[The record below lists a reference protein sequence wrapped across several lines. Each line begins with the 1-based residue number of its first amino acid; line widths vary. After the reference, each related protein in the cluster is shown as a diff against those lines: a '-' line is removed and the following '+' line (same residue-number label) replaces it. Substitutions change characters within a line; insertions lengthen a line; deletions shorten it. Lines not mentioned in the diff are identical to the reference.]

1 MNCVQL
7 LVDTATRLPEKTAL
21 VFRNEETSY
30 KDLVNQIFKFANGLR
45 ENGIKENM
53 HVGILMGNSPQYI
66 ISYYALLSIGAT
78 VVPLNP
84 QYREKE
90 LAYIL
95 NNADAVALIY
105 HNVLDS
111 IVQLAKPD
119 LPTTNLFIE
128 YSEADPD
135 CTWNQ
140 LLNHEPIEALVERNP
155 DDTAQILYTSGT
167 TGLPKGAMITDDNLA
182 WMTEI
187 MARELGTVEEDRCI
201 VVLPVFHAL
210 AKMAGLW
217 GPFYVGATV
226 YLEERF
232 IPDAILEMIERE
244 KITIF
249 TGVPTMFTFFAHS
262 PRLKD
267 FDYSSLRIFGSGGA
281 SIPVEIIDRIR
292 NEIGVEIAEAY
303 GQTEATIMITAMPL
317 GAEKVPGSVGQPV
330 DGIDFR
336 IVTPDNKDVPQGEIG
351 EIIFRGRNAMKGY
364 YKNPEATASTI
375 IDGWVHTGD
384 LAYQD
389 EKGNVFIVDRMKDM
403 IIRGGYNVYP
413 REIEEVLYTHQA
425 VVECAVIG
433 EPHDIFG
440 EEIVAYV
447 VVKND
452 VTEEELSTFCK
463 QNLANYKVPRIF
475 RYLDALPKT
484 ATGKI
489 LKGPLKQKTS
499 VKK

>member
-1 MNCVQL
+1 
-7 LVDTATRLPEKTAL
+7 
-21 VFRNEETSY
+21 
-30 KDLVNQIFKFANGLR
+30 
-45 ENGIKENM
+45 M
-53 HVGILMGNSPQYI
+53 HVGILMPNSPQYI
-66 ISYYALLSIGAT
+66 VSYYALLSIGAT
-78 VVPLNP
+78 VIPLNP

-95 NNADAVALIY
+95 NNADASALIY
-105 HNVLDS
+105 HNLLDP

-119 LPTTNLFIE
+119 LPSTKLFIE
-128 YSEADPD
+128 YNEENSD
-135 CTWNQ
+135 CTWNR

-167 TGLPKGAMITDDNLA
+167 TGLPKGAMITVDNVA
-182 WMTEI
+182 WMTKI
-187 MARELGTVEEDRCI
+187 MVRELETVEEDRCL

-217 GPFYVGATV
+217 GSFYVGATV

-232 IPDAILEMIERE
+232 VPDAILEMIERE
-244 KITIF
+244 KITVF
-249 TGVPTMFTFFAHS
+249 AGVPTMFTMFAHS

-267 FDYSSLRIFGSGGA
+267 FDYSSLRSFGSGGA

-303 GQTEATIMITAMPL
+303 GQTEATIMITAMPRDI
-317 GAEKVPGSVGQPV
+317 EKVPGSVGRPV

-336 IVTPDNKDVPQGEIG
+336 IVTPDNKDVPQGEVG
-351 EIIFRGRNAMKGY
+351 EIIFRGRNMMKGY

-384 LAYQD
+384 LARQD
-389 EKGNVFIVDRMKDM
+389 EHGNVFIVDRMKDM

-413 REIEEVLYTHQA
+413 REIEELLYTHPA

-433 EPHDIFG
+433 EPHDVFG

-489 LKGPLKQKTS
+489 LKGPLKQNS
-499 VKK
+499 AVKK